1 MKKVLVVGTNNS
13 CISVMI
19 AALMKH
25 ISFNRID
32 VTSAGIRPKKLNPY
46 VQKVLMEIGID
57 ISKEKPH
64 SINEYIHTKW
74 DIIITTTDEA
84 REKAASLLIGGT
96 KIHKTFDDPMEVEG
110 GEIEKM
116 NAFRMLRDEIN
127 EWLNEFIARHRLLP
141 SS

>member
-1 MKKVLVVGTNNS
+1 MKKVLVLGTNNS

-32 VTSAGIRPKKLNPY
+32 VVSAGIHPKKVNPY
-46 VQKVLMEIGID
+46 TKKALMEIGID

-64 SINEYIHTKW
+64 SVNEFIHTKW

-84 REKAASLLIGGT
+84 REKANAILIGGT
-96 KIHKTFDDPMEVEG
+96 KIHRAFDDPMAVEG

-116 NAFRMLRDEIN
+116 NAFRALRDEIN

-141 SS
+141 S

>member
-32 VTSAGIRPKKLNPY
+32 VQSAGIRPKKVNPY
-46 VQKVLMEIGID
+46 VKKVLMEIGID
-57 ISKEKPH
+57 ISKEKPN
-64 SINEYIHTKW
+64 SINEFIHIKW

-84 REKAASLLIGGT
+84 REKAKTILIGNT
-96 KIHKTFDDPMEVEG
+96 RIHRAFEDPMKVK
-110 GEIEKM
+110 GEIERM
-116 NAFRMLRDEIN
+116 NAFRLLRDEIN
-127 EWLNEFIARHRLLP
+127 EWLNEFIARHRLIP
-141 SS
+141 S

>member
-1 MKKVLVVGTNNS
+1 MKKVLVLGTNNS

-32 VTSAGIRPKKLNPY
+32 VYSAGLRPKKINPY

-57 ISKEKPH
+57 ISKEK
-64 SINEYIHTKW
+64 SKSVNEFIHTKW
-74 DIIITTTDEA
+74 DIIITTTEEA
-84 REKAASLLIGGT
+84 RDRANTILIGAT
-96 KIHKTFDDPMEVEG
+96 KIHKTFDDPTKIRG

-116 NAFRMLRDEIN
+116 NAFRELRDEIN
-127 EWLNEFIARHRLLP
+127 EWLNEFILRHRLIP
-141 SS
+141 A